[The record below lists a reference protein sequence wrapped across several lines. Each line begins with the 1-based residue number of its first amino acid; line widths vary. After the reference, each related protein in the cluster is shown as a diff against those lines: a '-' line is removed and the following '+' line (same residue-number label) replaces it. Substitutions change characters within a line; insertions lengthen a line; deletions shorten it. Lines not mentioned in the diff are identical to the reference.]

1 MANDLVRVN
10 TTEAV
15 LAKSKKIA
23 DIHKLIFGTSLIDS
37 VKRKDIVKVE
47 EKKEIEVKK
56 TTEIINYKI
65 SDDQNRVIEFSDNIL
80 AWKDTETN
88 LMWEIKNEEN
98 IKHCYVWSKE
108 DIAESIK
115 NGWDTYLTDDVK
127 DAFSYAKKLNKIN
140 YCGFNDWRVPTID
153 ELKTIL
159 TKEESEIVGYAN
171 TNYYIKRP
179 LSKNTT
185 HWYWSSSSSANS
197 SSYAWSVY
205 FNNGY
210 AYNSN
215 KVNSLYVRCV
225 R

>member
-159 TKEESEIVGYAN
+159 TKEKSDIIGYDN
-171 TNYYIKRP
+171 EYNYYIKRP
-179 LSKNTT
+179 LSKNTRVF
-185 HWYWSSSSSANS
+185 YWSSSSYVYNI
-197 SSYAWSVY
+197 AWDVD
-205 FNNGY
+205 FNDGYTGNYDNGY
-210 AYNSN
+210 SE
-215 KVNSLYVRCV
+215 YVRCV